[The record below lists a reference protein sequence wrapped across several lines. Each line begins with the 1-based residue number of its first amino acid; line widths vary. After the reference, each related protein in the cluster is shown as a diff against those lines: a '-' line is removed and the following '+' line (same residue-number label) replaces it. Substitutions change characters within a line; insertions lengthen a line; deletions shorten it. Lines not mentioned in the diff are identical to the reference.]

1 YMEKHS
7 VSKFI
12 GSPAG
17 YVGYEE
23 GGLLVETIR
32 KHPHT
37 LLLLDEIEKAH
48 ADVVNILLQIMDNA
62 SLTDNHGRKADFS
75 HTILIMTSNVGSQES
90 GVVGFKKTAVARRDE
105 AIKQTFSPEFRNRLD
120 HIIHFAP
127 LCMDHL
133 KQIVRKMIDDLN
145 IQIATKSVVL
155 TLEDSAVD
163 YLAEQGYDA
172 ELGARPL
179 ERVIAKH
186 IKQPLSEE
194 ILFGKLKKGGN
205 VRVCYDTALRLVVEE
220 ET

>member
-1 YMEKHS
+1 
-7 VSKFI
+7 
-12 GSPAG
+12 
-17 YVGYEE
+17 
-23 GGLLVETIR
+23 
-32 KHPHT
+32 
-37 LLLLDEIEKAH
+37 
-48 ADVVNILLQIMDNA
+48 
-62 SLTDNHGRKADFS
+62 
-75 HTILIMTSNVGSQES
+75 
-90 GVVGFKKTAVARRDE
+90 
-105 AIKQTFSPEFRNRLD
+105 
-120 HIIHFAP
+120 
-127 LCMDHL
+127 
-133 KQIVRKMIDDLN
+133 MIDDLN

-163 YLAEQGYDA
+163 YLAEQGYDV